1 MYSYYTTSYGGRT
14 IHIIKAQADS
24 NHEVCLSVMADRYDS
39 ADPLKIASDFSDG
52 YLESNGYSR
61 VGILNGG
68 IFDQEGIYW
77 FANGVEKAFWNEHE
91 PNDDANL
98 DNVMAFGHDGNASNL
113 PVLDI
118 QNNIQ
123 ANLGAFRGAL
133 TGAFGLIRNG
143 VTDQGNI
150 SAQGNYSIVSG
161 RAMLGVGWDS
171 SIYLIATQGSTN
183 TSGLTGSQCLA
194 FVRDVLGLKDAIA
207 LDGGG
212 SVSMVY
218 EGTWRVPTSGARQIK
233 NAIGLYVKQKSS
245 GGTTDGGET
254 PATVRVCDVGYLPIT
269 DDGVDHMI
277 NIDGSVLRIKEVLVK
292 SNGILVPVN
301 EIRKETG

>member
-1 MYSYYTTSYGGRT
+1 MYSYYTTSYAGRT
-14 IHIIKAQADS
+14 IHIIKAKADS
-24 NHEVCLSVMADRYDS
+24 SHEVCLSVLADRYDS
-39 ADPLKIASDFSDG
+39 ADPLKLASDFGDG
-52 YLESNGYSR
+52 YLESNGFSK
-61 VGILNGG
+61 VGVLNGG

-113 PVLDI
+113 PVFDI

-143 VTDQGNI
+143 ATDQGNT
-150 SAQGNYSIVSG
+150 SAQGDYSVVSG
-161 RAMLGVGWDS
+161 RAMFGVDWDGA
-171 SIYLIATQGSTN
+171 IYLMATQGVTN
-183 TSGLTGSQCLA
+183 TSGLTGAQCLI

-212 SVSMVY
+212 SVSLIY
-218 EGTWRVPTSGARQIK
+218 EGSWKVSTTRQIK
-233 NAIGLYVKQKSS
+233 NVIGLYVKAKSDP
-245 GGTTDGGET
+245 GGGEPPALSYRVSDGYVPAFSKELNHMMKMGGLMVPINDIKVKT
-254 PATVRVCDVGYLPIT
+254 PSGLISLNDL
-269 DDGVDHMI
+269 
-277 NIDGSVLRIKEVLVK
+277 
-292 SNGILVPVN
+292 
-301 EIRKETG
+301 IREE